1 MTMSLPQ
8 ALVLRQVQLLEG
20 PGQAPHRTDVRLED
34 GRLKA
39 WGEGCLDPSTPQ
51 IDASGML
58 LAPPLVD
65 PHSCLEDP
73 QHGVAETWAS
83 LERSAI
89 AAGYGT
95 VALLPD
101 ANPWRDTPERLQ
113 ASGMS
118 PAGGLQLLL
127 WGSFSLA
134 GEGLELA
141 PHGDQLASGALGL
154 ADGSQ
159 RPSLPLLERGLS
171 LAEMDRAP
179 VLLAPRDRSLAQEGF
194 VREGVEALRA
204 GWPTDPVTSE
214 TFPLRTLLDLAARY
228 PSVRLQLM
236 NLSTADAV
244 ALLGSLPMAQ
254 RPAAT
259 VCWWHLLADSGG
271 LDPIAEGWRV
281 EPPLGTAQDRER
293 LKQGLRDGQIAA
305 VAVHHQALDPE
316 EQLLPV
322 DQRRPGVAGHRFVL
336 PSLWQELVEGDG
348 WSADQLW
355 QVLCFGPASMLGLEP
370 PTLQLGSDRWMLF
383 DPSQVWSAQ
392 EDPYAP
398 LAANQPLCRSTL
410 KGQVVATGL
419 NPQLWRR
426 SS

>member
-1 MTMSLPQ
+1 MSLPQ

-20 PGQAPHRTDVRLED
+20 PGQAPRRTDVRLED
-34 GRLKA
+34 GRISV
-39 WGEGCLDPSTPQ
+39 WGEGCLEPSIPQ
-51 IDASGML
+51 IDASGLL

-73 QHGVAETWAS
+73 QHGVAETRAS

-113 ASGMS
+113 ALGAA

-134 GEGLELA
+134 GAGLELA

-154 ADGSQ
+154 ADGPQ

-171 LAEMDRAP
+171 LAEMDQAP

-204 GWPTDPVTSE
+204 GWPMDPSTSE

-228 PSVRLQLM
+228 PEVRLQLM

-244 ALLGSLPMAQ
+244 ALLGTLPMEQ

-259 VCWWHLLADSGG
+259 VCWWHLLADSAG

-281 EPPLGTAQDRER
+281 EPPLGSAEDREQ
-293 LKQGLRDGQIAA
+293 LKQGLRDGRIAA

-336 PSLWQELVEGDG
+336 PALWQELVEGDG
-348 WSADQLW
+348 WSPDQLW
-355 QVLCFGPASMLGLEP
+355 QVLCFGPASLLGLEP
-370 PTLQLGSDRWMLF
+370 PTLQLGSDRWVLF

-392 EDPYAP
+392 GDPYAP
-398 LAANQPLCRSTL
+398 LAANQPLGRSSL

>member
-1 MTMSLPQ
+1 M
-8 ALVLRQVQLLEG
+8 
-20 PGQAPHRTDVRLED
+20 
-34 GRLKA
+34 
-39 WGEGCLDPSTPQ
+39 
-51 IDASGML
+51 
-58 LAPPLVD
+58 D

-73 QHGVAETWAS
+73 QHGVAETRAS

-113 ASGMS
+113 ALVAA

-134 GEGLELA
+134 GAGLELA

-154 ADGSQ
+154 ADGPQ

-179 VLLAPRDRSLAQEGF
+179 VLLAPRERSLAQEGF

-204 GWPTDPVTSE
+204 GWPMDPSTSE

-228 PSVRLQLM
+228 PEVRLQLM

-244 ALLGSLPMAQ
+244 ALLGTLPMEQ
-254 RPAAT
+254 RPPAT
-259 VCWWHLLADSGG
+259 VCWWHLLADAAR

-281 EPPLGTAQDRER
+281 EPPLGSAKAVSYTH
-293 LKQGLRDGQIAA
+293 LRA
-305 VAVHHQALDPE
+305 HE
-316 EQLLPV
+316 
-322 DQRRPGVAGHRFVL
+322 
-336 PSLWQELVEGDG
+336 
-348 WSADQLW
+348 
-355 QVLCFGPASMLGLEP
+355 
-370 PTLQLGSDRWMLF
+370 T
-383 DPSQVWSAQ
+383 
-392 EDPYAP
+392 
-398 LAANQPLCRSTL
+398 
-410 KGQVVATGL
+410 
-419 NPQLWRR
+419 
-426 SS
+426 

>member
-1 MTMSLPQ
+1 MSLPQ

-20 PGQAPHRTDVRLED
+20 PGQAPRRTDVRLED
-34 GRLKA
+34 GRISV
-39 WGEGCLDPSTPQ
+39 WGEGCLEPSIPQ
-51 IDASGML
+51 IDASGLL

-73 QHGVAETWAS
+73 QHGVAETRAS

-113 ASGMS
+113 ALGAA

-127 WGSFSLA
+127 WGSFSLSGA
-134 GEGLELA
+134 GHELA

-154 ADGSQ
+154 ADGPQ

-171 LAEMDRAP
+171 LAEMDQAP

-204 GWPTDPVTSE
+204 GWPMDPSTSE

-228 PSVRLQLM
+228 PEVRLQLM

-244 ALLGSLPMAQ
+244 ALLGTLPMEQ

-259 VCWWHLLADSGG
+259 VCWWHLLADAAG

-281 EPPLGTAQDRER
+281 EPPLGSAEDREQ
-293 LKQGLRDGQIAA
+293 LKQG
-305 VAVHHQALDPE
+305 
-316 EQLLPV
+316 
-322 DQRRPGVAGHRFVL
+322 
-336 PSLWQELVEGDG
+336 
-348 WSADQLW
+348 
-355 QVLCFGPASMLGLEP
+355 
-370 PTLQLGSDRWMLF
+370 
-383 DPSQVWSAQ
+383 
-392 EDPYAP
+392 
-398 LAANQPLCRSTL
+398 
-410 KGQVVATGL
+410 
-419 NPQLWRR
+419 
-426 SS
+426 